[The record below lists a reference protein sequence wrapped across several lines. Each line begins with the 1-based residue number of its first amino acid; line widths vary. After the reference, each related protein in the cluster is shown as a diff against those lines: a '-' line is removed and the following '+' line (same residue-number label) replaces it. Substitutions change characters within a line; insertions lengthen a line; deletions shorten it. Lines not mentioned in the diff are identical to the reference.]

1 MLWYLLKSFLSY
13 ANDTTH
19 SVLSFNVLIFS
30 CGNMYVTVGFGIEL
44 KRTSCAYRV
53 DFLLL
58 LVKVYVHHFGLCKT

>member
-1 MLWYLLKSFLSY
+1 MPEPDKQFLLTRDG
-13 ANDTTH
+13 AI
-19 SVLSFNVLIFS
+19 SFNVLTQSFDREILRAALCS
-30 CGNMYVTVGFGIEL
+30 CGIEL